1 MSLAVIGTGFGRTG
15 TLSLKGAL
23 EKLGFGRCYHM
34 MEVLANPGHA
44 PVWSAAA
51 DGEPVDWHAV
61 FDGYGATVDWPST
74 RFWRELLACYPD
86 AKVVHTERDPERW
99 YESVSNTIYQAMI
112 SPLEIDHE
120 VVQAQRG
127 MARRIVLDQTF
138 GGRFEDR
145 EHTLEVFRRHNQA
158 VRDEVD
164 PERLLIFEV
173 AEGWAPLCRFLACP
187 EPGEP
192 FPRVNTT
199 EEFRERF
206 RVAAP

>member
-34 MEVLANPGHA
+34 MEVLSNPRHA

-51 DGEPVDWHAV
+51 KGEPVDWDAL
-61 FDGYGATVDWPST
+61 FEGYGSTVDWPST
-74 RFWRELLACYPD
+74 RFWRELLARFPD
-86 AKVVHTERDPERW
+86 ARVVHTERDPELW
-99 YESVSNTIYQAMI
+99 YESVRNTIYQAM
-112 SPLEIDHE
+112 SSSAEIDHE
-120 VVQAQRG
+120 GLRSQRDL
-127 MARRIVLDQTF
+127 ARKIVLEQTF
-138 GGRFEDR
+138 GARFEDR
-145 EHTLEVFRRHNQA
+145 EHALEVFRRHNRA

-173 AEGWAPLCRFLACP
+173 AEGWAPLCRFLDRP
-187 EPGEP
+187 EPDEP

-206 RVAAP
+206 RAAAS